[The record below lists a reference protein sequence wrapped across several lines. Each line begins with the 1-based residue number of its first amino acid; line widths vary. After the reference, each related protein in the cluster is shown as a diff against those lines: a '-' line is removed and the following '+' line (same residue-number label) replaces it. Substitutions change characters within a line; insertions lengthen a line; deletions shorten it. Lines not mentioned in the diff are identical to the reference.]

1 MSRRFAV
8 VSILAAL
15 VAAAGAQSAHPSRTI
30 LKGVYDDANI
40 LYGNPALTFRQ
51 LRQLRT
57 KVIRVNLH
65 WGGRF
70 GVAGNFRTVRPR
82 DPNDGQYDWGIYDRV
97 VQYAGENNIR
107 VVFSIVG
114 TPRWANGNRSTSVA
128 PRNMNDLR
136 DFAHAAAVRYRGDFT
151 RPTDGIVLPAVRH
164 WLAWNEP
171 NNPVW
176 LYPQAR
182 NGRFV
187 SPQTY
192 ARICNAVVVGIRAAV
207 IRGAKIAC
215 GVTAPRGNN
224 AALSPRTSMSP
235 LAFLRGMKRFGARGF
250 DAYAHHP
257 YYGHRT
263 EKPTT
268 RPRSRTAITLGNIGV
283 LDRELRRLYGAKR
296 IWITE
301 YGYQTSPPR
310 DVFGVTRA
318 QQAAYVRQ
326 SYAIAKR
333 HPRIDMFVWFLLK
346 DDTRAAGWQS
356 GFLTA
361 RGARKPSFGV
371 FRAL

>member
-1 MSRRFAV
+1 MSRRLIVAV
-8 VSILAAL
+8 SLVAL
-15 VAAAGAQSAHPSRTI
+15 VAAFTAQSAQPSRSM

-40 LYGNPALTFRQ
+40 LYGDPARTFAS

-57 KVIRVNLH
+57 KVIRVNLY

-70 GVAGNFRTVRPR
+70 GVAGRTRTVRPT
-82 DPNDGQYDWGIYDRV
+82 DPDDGQYDWAIYDRV
-97 VQYAGENNIR
+97 VQYASESKIR

-114 TPRWANGNRSTSVA
+114 TPPWANGGRPTNVA
-128 PRNMNDLR
+128 PSRMEDLR
-136 DFAHAAAVRYRGDFT
+136 DFAYAAAIRYSGT
-151 RPTDGIVLPAVRH
+151 YQRPRDGLVLPAVRH

-176 LYPQAR
+176 LSPQAVR
-182 NGRFV
+182 GRFV

-192 ARICNAVVVGIRAAV
+192 AKICNWVVEGIRV
-207 IRGAKIAC
+207 TLIRGQKVAC

-224 AALSPRTSMSP
+224 APRSSRPSISP
-235 LAFLRGMKRFGARGF
+235 LAFLRGMKRYGARGF
-250 DAYAHHP
+250 HAYAHHP
-257 YYGHRT
+257 YYGHRRQ
-263 EKPTT
+263 KPTT
-268 RPRSRTAITLGNIGV
+268 RPPASTAIQLGNINV
-283 LDRELRRLYGAKR
+283 LDRELRRLYGPKR

-310 DVFGVTRA
+310 DSFGVTFA
-318 QQAAYVRQ
+318 TQARYLRQ

-356 GFLTA
+356 GLLTP
-361 RGARKPSFGV
+361 RWARKPSFGV

>member
-1 MSRRFAV
+1 VSRRFAV
-8 VSILAAL
+8 VFILTAL
-15 VAAAGAQSAHPSRTI
+15 VAAAGAQSAKPSRSI

-40 LYGNPALTFRQ
+40 LYGNTPTTFRA

-70 GVAGNFRTVRPR
+70 GVAGRFRTVRPR

-97 VQYAGENNIR
+97 VQYANENRIR
-107 VVFSIVG
+107 VVFSIVS
-114 TPRWANGNRSTSVA
+114 TPGWANGFRPTNVA
-128 PRNMNDLR
+128 PRRVNDLR
-136 DFAHAAAVRYRGDFT
+136 DFAHAAAVRYSGRFQ

-176 LYPQAR
+176 LSPQAVR
-182 NGRFV
+182 GRFV
-187 SPQTY
+187 SPQVY
-192 ARICNAVVVGIRAAV
+192 ARMCNAVIAGIRAARL
-207 IRGAKIAC
+207 RGQKIAC

-224 AALSPRTSMSP
+224 QARGSRASMSP
-235 LAFLRGMKRFGARGF
+235 LAFLRGMKRYGARGF

-257 YYGHRT
+257 YYGHRR
-263 EKPTT
+263 EKPAT
-268 RPRSRTAITLGNIGV
+268 RPPASTAITLGNINV
-283 LDRELRRLYGAKR
+283 LDREIRRLYGPKR

-301 YGYQTSPPR
+301 YGYQTRPPN

-318 QQAAYVRQ
+318 QQAAYLRQ
-326 SYAIAKR
+326 SYAIARR

>member
-1 MSRRFAV
+1 VSRRFAV
-8 VSILAAL
+8 MFILAAL
-15 VAAAGAQSAHPSRTI
+15 VAAVGAQSAKPSRSI

-40 LYGNPALTFRQ
+40 LYGDPATTFRS
-51 LRQLRT
+51 LRALRT
-57 KVIRVNLH
+57 KVIRVNMH

-70 GVAGNFRTVRPR
+70 GVAGRFRTVRPR
-82 DPNDGQYDWGIYDRV
+82 DPNDGQYDWRIYDRV
-97 VQYAGENNIR
+97 VQYADENKIR
-107 VVFSIVG
+107 VVFSIVS
-114 TPRWANGNRSTSVA
+114 TPGWANGFRPTNVA
-128 PRNMNDLR
+128 PRRVNDLR
-136 DFAHAAAVRYRGDFT
+136 DFAHAAAVRYSGTFQ
-151 RPTDGIVLPAVRH
+151 RPTDAIVLPAVRH

-176 LYPQAR
+176 LSPQAVR
-182 NGRFV
+182 GRFV
-187 SPQTY
+187 SPQVY
-192 ARICNAVVVGIRAAV
+192 ARMCNAVIAGIRATLL
-207 IRGAKIAC
+207 RGQKVAC

-224 AALSPRTSMSP
+224 IARSSRASMSP
-235 LAFLRGMKRFGARGF
+235 LAFLRGMKRYGARGF

-257 YYGHRT
+257 YYGHKVET
-263 EKPTT
+263 PTR
-268 RPRSRTAITLGNIGV
+268 RPLARTALTIGNIND

-301 YGYQTSPPR
+301 FGYQTTPPR
-310 DVFGVTRA
+310 DIFGVTRA
-318 QQAAYVRQ
+318 QQARYLRQ

-356 GFLTA
+356 GFLTP